1 MTSPSPI
8 RFKGLM
14 MVALFVGVTSS
25 VLYNSLTREYLMV
38 ESSDDDLIYFDDDDD
53 VTDDDGVTDD
63 YDDDDVNG
71 AAAQRSSQPVTIFVA
86 ISKLF

>member
-1 MTSPSPI
+1 MTSPSFI
-8 RFKGLM
+8 RFKGLT

-38 ESSDDDLIYFDDDDD
+38 ESSDDDLIDFDDDDG
-53 VTDDDGVTDD
+53 TDDDDVTDD

-71 AAAQRSSQPVTIFVA
+71 AAAQRSSQPVTTFVA